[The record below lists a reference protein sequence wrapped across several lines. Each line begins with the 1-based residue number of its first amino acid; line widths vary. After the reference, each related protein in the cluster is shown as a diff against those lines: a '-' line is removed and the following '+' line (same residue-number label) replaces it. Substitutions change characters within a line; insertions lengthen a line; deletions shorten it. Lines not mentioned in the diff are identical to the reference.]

1 MTYQR
6 RGVVQIV
13 IGSLL
18 VFPGL
23 LFSVARDGVLAI
35 TPLTIVGSVV
45 LVLVLG
51 LVKRGRGPLDESGEP
66 ASPLRPDLTD
76 SATPLPVPP
85 KP

>member
-1 MTYQR
+1 M
-6 RGVVQIV
+6 
-13 IGSLL
+13 
-18 VFPGL
+18 FPGL

-35 TPLTIVGSVV
+35 TPLTIVGSV
-45 LVLVLG
+45 VLVLG

>member
-6 RGVVQIV
+6 RGIVQIV
-13 IGSLL
+13 IGSVL

-35 TPLTIVGSVV
+35 TPLTIVGGVV
-45 LVLVLG
+45 LVIG
-51 LVKRGRGPLDESGEP
+51 LAKRGRGPLQESGEH

>member
-6 RGVVQIV
+6 RGVMQIV

-23 LFSVARDGVLAI
+23 LYSVARDGVLAI
-35 TPLTIVGSVV
+35 TPVSIVGGV
-45 LVLVLG
+45 VLVLG
-51 LVKRGRGPLDESGEP
+51 LVKRGRGPLYESGEP
-66 ASPLRPDLTD
+66 ASPLRPDVTD
-76 SATPLPVPP
+76 SATVTPLPVPP